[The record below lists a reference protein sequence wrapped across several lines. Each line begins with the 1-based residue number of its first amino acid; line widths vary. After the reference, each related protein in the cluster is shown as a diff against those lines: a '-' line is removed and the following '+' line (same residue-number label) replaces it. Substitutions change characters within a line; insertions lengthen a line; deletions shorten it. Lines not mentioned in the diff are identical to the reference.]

1 MAKKVINN
9 KIKIIFILE
18 KENKKIEEN
27 LKKLNI
33 NNIYYNSEI
42 NIKKLIKIIN
52 EDNKIQ
58 YIQLLLKSYVN
69 SQEILDTNINEIKE
83 IDEQ

>member
-1 MAKKVINN
+1 MKFKSVKDNIRHLNECY
-9 KIKIIFILE
+9 KIFE
-18 KENKKIEEN
+18 NESNKKGISEE
-27 LKKLNI
+27 
-33 NNIYYNSEI
+33 
-42 NIKKLIKIIN
+42 
-52 EDNKIQ
+52 NKIQ

>member
-1 MAKKVINN
+1 MRHKSVKDNIRHLNDCY
-9 KIKIIFILE
+9 KIFE
-18 KENKKIEEN
+18 TESNKKGISEE
-27 LKKLNI
+27 
-33 NNIYYNSEI
+33 
-42 NIKKLIKIIN
+42 
-52 EDNKIQ
+52 NKIQ